1 LVGFFG
7 TVLDNLDEVTLFP
20 GCILTVDLWTKYKD
34 RILKQLID
42 TDQFLRATATINYTP
57 SLKKFVRQEVIP
69 SDAYCLTDTN
79 YQSIITLADY
89 GILIKQQQQHE
100 TLQHWF
106 CLTSPVLRQILL
118 EKCYPLQLGIPFKP
132 DYLNNPLD
140 LVAFMVSNL
149 HAETLNERECWNKTT
164 KFPSEYTF
172 QAEFY
177 AILREALCHTPPAQ
191 TGPWT
196 VLVEAKTLGSNKRAD
211 ILIQNGN
218 RVLIEIKADQQ
229 YHPDL
234 LKEHV
239 NQVADYAGRLFCKHV
254 ILLNVASTWEKRG
267 GYLQPNQPPNFP
279 IQASN
284 GVKVLLMQVELSND
298 FLSRKWFNLGSG

>member
-1 LVGFFG
+1 
-7 TVLDNLDEVTLFP
+7 
-20 GCILTVDLWTKYKD
+20 
-34 RILKQLID
+34 
-42 TDQFLRATATINYTP
+42 
-57 SLKKFVRQEVIP
+57 
-69 SDAYCLTDTN
+69 
-79 YQSIITLADY
+79 
-89 GILIKQQQQHE
+89 
-100 TLQHWF
+100 
-106 CLTSPVLRQILL
+106 
-118 EKCYPLQLGIPFKP
+118 
-132 DYLNNPLD
+132 
-140 LVAFMVSNL
+140 
-149 HAETLNERECWNKTT
+149 
-164 KFPSEYTF
+164 
-172 QAEFY
+172 
-177 AILREALCHTPPAQ
+177 
-191 TGPWT
+191 

-298 FLSRKWFNLGSG
+298 FLSRKWFNLGWG